1 MSRTIDEKVVEMR
14 FDNSDFERNV
24 SQSMSTLDKL
34 KSALNFSG
42 AEKAFD
48 GISSAANRIDF
59 GPLGG
64 ALEGVGEKFSVLK
77 TIATGALMH
86 IGSTIESELTSKLK
100 AVTIDQFTA
109 GWNKYAEK
117 TTAVQTIMN
126 ATGRS
131 IDDVSEKL
139 ATLNWFTDETSYN
152 FTDMTNSIGKF
163 TSQGV
168 ELEDAVAAMEGIS
181 TAAALAGQD
190 AASASRVMYNFSQS
204 LGMGAVK
211 LQDWMSVENANM
223 ATEEFKQTIIDT
235 AVELGKLDQYGNILE
250 IKSDNYSGDGF
261 VNIGN
266 FRSTLAAGWFDD
278 EVLIESM
285 KKFGGFAGRL
295 NEVYDQFNENYDVTT
310 SQILS
315 WLNEYMD
322 GTLDIE
328 EAVRKTGLTAEE
340 ILPILEELSSD
351 EYELG
356 RRAFA
361 AAQEAKTFKD
371 VVNATAD
378 AVSTAWMNVFEN
390 IFGNY
395 EEAKVTWTELAN
407 ELWDIFAGPISNLN
421 DLLTDW
427 HNMGGR
433 DDFIQSIKNMYAA
446 VRSVLDPI
454 GEAWSII
461 FPPKTGEDIFK
472 ITKRFREFTE
482 GLIVNEE
489 WMGRL
494 GDSFQKIFGVIK
506 LGTDGLTEL
515 KKAFF
520 SGDDEDNGFFF
531 GIGIAIEQ
539 IGNSIGTFVDNVRQA
554 KKDLMSG
561 VSPEAMLERYGKA
574 IYTMVD
580 GFQKLKKSFSVIGDY
595 TRQALSISD
604 YFVYYGEAGSG
615 LAGIINIIAYSL
627 RDVLDTAGRLIKIW
641 TGVDLSDKIEKIE
654 NFIFN
659 IERAIEDLQADGKLD
674 ELREKFLS
682 IFKTFENRFGS
693 IRSWFKPFREALS
706 SIVNDFGEGLG
717 KIFGDGDSFYDVL
730 SGGIDSIEKWIDSVN
745 KLIETSKVLKTIVD
759 GIKTTIK
766 TVADF
771 LARFLSLSDTIDT
784 YVNAGGGLAGVL
796 AVIHD
801 KLKIILDTV
810 FDIIQNVTGFD
821 IHSIG
826 DGILQVVE
834 GIAYGIVKAADTIA
848 KAFGWVNNPFGK
860 LLGVM
865 DNGLGGAG
873 EFNLGSIFENF
884 GGVFQKLGDIIAKS
898 SPLISAGISFVSDLL
913 KNLIDL
919 IPKID
924 VNTLIR
930 IVQAIASIRLMISAT
945 DTLDALGETLE
956 AYQHKLKADM
966 LFAIAGAILMI
977 AGAAFLIGQIDAD
990 KIGLVLGT
998 LGTAFAGLI
1007 GTLVASKFGNAG
1019 VLAALPGAVLSL
1031 AGAMVIMAKAAGM
1044 MAGPIEAFSKIEN
1057 FWESFGKLAAV
1068 MGGFLGLLG
1077 ILGAINSSGSVLG
1090 AAKAISSLAG
1100 VLALMFPIVLAYSLV
1115 DAGAFAE
1122 GLKKIALALLELG
1135 GTLAVL
1141 GLFESLLNG
1150 RLGTVDFGGI
1160 GNGLLKVAAALGV
1173 MVGVLFALTK
1183 IDGAELG
1190 AALGKLALA
1199 LLAIVAGFAVFS
1211 FALAILGPVL
1221 PILDKFSNSILKLS
1235 IALAIIT
1242 GIAVGLGLL
1251 GKLLGDAADDI
1262 IKSGVN
1268 MIVLAIDELA
1278 ARAPELAEDIVL
1290 IALAILEAVAAHT
1303 PEIVSAAV
1311 RIIGGIVEGIRD
1323 AMTEGGVNLM
1333 DLFVGSGVL
1342 AGLIG
1347 FVWVLKKMALNV
1359 GDFLNAALAIAGAAA
1374 LLTEIGVLFGLMG
1387 WLSDKLGGP
1396 EAIDKFGEFAGAIA
1410 DVFTENGA
1418 VGLMFAGLFGILA
1431 LMAALSAK
1439 TGFKSSSLATGLG
1452 DAFGAIALIITEA
1465 TGIIDL
1471 MGGLFAVSGGVFSA
1485 IDAIIKWLGGPEDG
1499 LVTAIGKFGEVVI
1512 AIADVIGGIVGHLLG
1527 SAVGGFAGETIA
1539 DVMKGYAEGIGY
1551 IVEVGSSIGEFS
1563 SAAAG
1568 IESLSNM
1575 MLNLA
1580 KADFVEGIT
1589 YWLGLTDGVDY
1600 EEYANGLAALGPGIK
1615 TFAESIE
1622 GLNGDDVEASVAVAE
1637 IIMSFAEKVPE
1648 SGGLIDLI
1656 TGRQDMKDFGEKL
1669 PDLATG
1675 LYNFA
1680 ENIKGIDSNAVENA
1694 KTAVETIIELTRMI
1708 PENESKNIKVLWGLF
1723 SVEKEDQSIKNFSD
1737 GLAQLGLGL
1746 VTYSLYMKNI
1756 DSDLLKESN
1765 SAVKNLIATIKKV
1778 VEVKDADKI
1787 KKFGEKLKNF
1797 GDNLYSY
1804 SETISGINSVKMNSI
1819 SQAIENAIDAFVGTD
1834 DTNLLGKIDA
1844 VGNKVLTEIT
1854 NLFMSED
1861 SKTQAKTSVG
1871 VLVDY
1876 IAEKFGEDTSI
1887 MKLSTKISDMVHTAF
1902 EMEGFKNATKQAGLS
1917 LVAGI
1922 QNGIT
1927 EGFDGE
1933 TGLSAEFEK
1942 KLTTLETGIASDG
1955 STGRVKIFYDA
1966 GLKLLNGFKNGLTF
1980 ADNIEAV
1987 KSAFKGFLDDLLA
2000 GITSEER
2007 VNQFKGAG
2015 ETLAGAIASG
2025 TASDTAA
2032 KTLNNAGSSLAESII
2047 SGAKSDNVKQSL
2059 NEVGGYYAEGL
2070 ANGISSTESTNKVK
2084 SASSKLSNTV
2094 VTTTTRGLAVASPSK
2109 IAIMIGKY
2117 FTEGLVLGMM
2127 NEQEMRSVENASNIL
2142 GDTAINTLRENLGIH
2157 SPSEVYGEAA
2167 DMCVLGFCNNILDGI
2182 PNAKEAVITFVEE
2195 VKKGLDYNSM
2205 IDLADS
2211 LGISSAF
2218 GNFED
2223 TLASY
2228 LSLHGADTY
2237 FGSWEDHVDQL
2248 LNGLNNGTLFSGSG
2262 EDGFYSFMD
2271 GFTDNFGGAHFNDMM
2286 GDAMGEVT
2294 SFFDQFKKE
2303 SAYDSGLEG
2312 AESYLSGFSYTV
2324 DNGTVSDT
2332 ITGMTD
2338 TISGVYEN
2346 YAAGDAYDS
2355 GVDTIT
2361 STLDGYVDGLNE
2373 IKPTVVS
2380 EAEAFGEAAGEAIG
2394 EGIGKALY
2402 TNVEELRAYLRES
2415 IGKNPSS
2422 DWFKPDYELQIGAG
2436 QFRPVI
2442 DADAKVDTVT
2452 YDGMTFR
2459 NDGELDGYLL
2469 SLDLKRQSDNDDF
2482 LKWAGGISYQT
2493 AGFIADD
2500 MNRAENQNEKIASDL
2515 AALTDEVSDLKEQA
2529 SGFRADMS
2537 EYIEQQKD
2545 FQIVIDG
2552 KQVGYVITPYVNEN
2566 LGATQVLLGRGI

>member
-48 GISSAANRIDF
+48 GISSAANKLDF

-64 ALEGVGEKFSVLK
+64 AIEGVGQKFSALETMAV
-77 TIATGALMH
+77 GALMN
-86 IGSTIESELTSKLK
+86 IGATIESKLVNTLK
-100 AVTIDQFTA
+100 SVSIDQMTA
-109 GWNKYAEK
+109 GWDKYAEK

-126 ATGRS
+126 ATGKR
-131 IDDVSEKL
+131 IDEVSEKL
-139 ATLNWFTDETSYN
+139 DALNWFTDETSYN
-152 FTDMTNSIGKF
+152 FTDMTSNIGKF
-163 TSQGV
+163 TSQRV
-168 ELEDAVAAMEGIS
+168 ALDDAVVAMEGIS
-181 TAAALAGQD
+181 TAAALAGQN
-190 AASASRVMYNFSQS
+190 AAAASRVMYNFSQA
-204 LGMGAVK
+204 LGMGSV
-211 LQDWMSVENANM
+211 QVRDWMSVENANM
-223 ATEEFKQTIIDT
+223 ATEEFRQTIIDT
-235 AVELGKLDQYGNILE
+235 AIELGRLDKYGNFLFE
-250 IKSDNYSGDGF
+250 VGKGYTGPQYVDAL
-261 VNIGN
+261 N
-266 FRSTLAAGWFDD
+266 FRDTLAADWFNS
-278 EVLIESM
+278 EVLIESL
-285 KKFGGFAGRL
+285 KKFGGFSNRL
-295 NEVYDQFNENYDVTT
+295 NEVYNQFNENYDVTT
-310 SQILS
+310 SQILA

-322 GTLDIE
+322 GTLDIN
-328 EAVRKTGLTAEE
+328 EAVKKTGLTAEE
-340 ILPILEELSSD
+340 ILPVLEELSSD

-356 RRAFA
+356 RRALI
-361 AAQEAKTFKD
+361 AAQEAKTFED

-433 DDFIQSIKNMYAA
+433 DDFIQSVKNMYAA

-454 GEAWSII
+454 GEAWSVI
-461 FPPKTGEDIFK
+461 FPEKTADDIFNL
-472 ITKRFREFTE
+472 TRRMREFTE
-482 GLIVNEE
+482 GLIRDEKQMGQIRTVFKDFFGLIGDFTSGFANGGGFAGFFGGIGDIIKITNDRMQDFIAGIQKVRKVITAHEE
-489 WMGRL
+489 GNLSDSVFTRRLEELKEQYPIAYRLSDIYGKISTTLSTVGNTLGRL
-494 GDSFQKIFGVIK
+494 FDYTVFIKDGVFSFDTILDGIVTKWAELLRGVTDIVHIWTGYDIGGTASSVLNFIRNTAEGIKNLVHNDGWKQVKENIEGIGTAFTETFGGIREFFGPAWEAAVAIFNDWLSGISSIIGDTS
-506 LGTDGLTEL
+506 DD
-515 KKAFF
+515 F
-520 SGDDEDNGFFF
+520 SGFF
-531 GIGIAIEQ
+531 GIING
-539 IGNSIGTFVDNVRQA
+539 
-554 KKDLMSG
+554 
-561 VSPEAMLERYGKA
+561 
-574 IYTMVD
+574 
-580 GFQKLKKSFSVIGDY
+580 
-595 TRQALSISD
+595 
-604 YFVYYGEAGSG
+604 G
-615 LAGIINIIAYSL
+615 L
-627 RDVLDTAGRLIKIW
+627 
-641 TGVDLSDKIEKIE
+641 EKIQD
-654 NFIFN
+654 FIRNNEGFGLFVN
-659 IERAIEDLQADGKLD
+659 GIKDAIAFVADFMT
-674 ELREKFLS
+674 KFLS
-682 IFKTFENRFGS
+682 LTD
-693 IRSWFKPFREALS
+693 ALE
-706 SIVNDFGEGLG
+706 VYRAN
-717 KIFGDGDSFYDVL
+717 
-730 SGGIDSIEKWIDSVN
+730 
-745 KLIETSKVLKTIVD
+745 
-759 GIKTTIK
+759 
-766 TVADF
+766 
-771 LARFLSLSDTIDT
+771 
-784 YVNAGGGLAGVL
+784 GGGLVGIL

-821 IHSIG
+821 FHSVG
-826 DGILQVVE
+826 DGILGVVE
-834 GIAYGIVKAADTIA
+834 GVTYGILQAADTIA
-848 KAFGWVNNPFGK
+848 KAFGWENNPFGK
-860 LLGVM
+860 LLGIF
-865 DNGLGGAG
+865 DNGLDGEGG
-873 EFNLGSIFENF
+873 FSLGAAFENF
-884 GGVFQKLGDIIAKS
+884 GGVFQKLGEIIEKS
-898 SPLISAGISFVSDLL
+898 SPLISAGIHFVSDLF
-913 KNLIDL
+913 KNLIEL
-919 IPKID
+919 IPQID

-930 IVQAIASIRLMISAT
+930 IVQAIASIRLMMSAT
-945 DTLDALGETLE
+945 DTLDELGKTLE

-998 LGTAFAGLI
+998 LGTAFGGLI

-1044 MAGPIEAFSKIEN
+1044 MAGPIEAFGKIEN
-1057 FWESFGKLAAV
+1057 FWESFGKLGAV
-1068 MGGFLGLLG
+1068 MGAFLGLLG

-1090 AAKAISSLAG
+1090 ASKAISSLAG

-1135 GTLAVL
+1135 GTLVVL

-1173 MVGVLFALTK
+1173 MVGVLFVLTK

-1190 AALGKLALA
+1190 GALLKLAGA
-1199 LLAIVAGFAVFS
+1199 LLALVAGIAVFS
-1211 FALAILGPVL
+1211 FSMAILGPVL
-1221 PILDKFSNSILKLS
+1221 PVLDKFSNSLLKLS
-1235 IALAIIT
+1235 IALALIT
-1242 GIAVGLGLL
+1242 GISVGLGLL
-1251 GKLLGDAADDI
+1251 GKILGDAADDI

-1323 AMTEGGVNLM
+1323 AITEGGVNLM

-1410 DVFTENGA
+1410 GVFTENGA
-1418 VGLMFAGLFGILA
+1418 VGLMFAGLFGILG
-1431 LMAALSAK
+1431 LMGALSAK
-1439 TGFKSSSLATGLG
+1439 TGFKSSSLAAGLG

-1485 IDAIIKWLGGPEDG
+1485 IDAIIEWLGGPEDG

-1539 DVMKGYAEGIGY
+1539 DVMKGYAEGLGY
-1551 IVEVGSSIGEFS
+1551 IVEAGSSIGEFS

-1622 GLNGDDVEASVAVAE
+1622 GLNGEDVEASVAVAE
-1637 IIMSFAEKVPE
+1637 IIMAFADKVPK
-1648 SGGLIDLI
+1648 SGGLIDFLAGKKDI
-1656 TGRQDMKDFGEKL
+1656 KDFGDKL

-1675 LYNFA
+1675 LVSFST
-1680 ENIKGIDSNAVENA
+1680 NIKGIDKSAVENA
-1694 KTAVETIIELTRMI
+1694 KTAVETIIELTKMI
-1708 PENESKNIKVLWGLF
+1708 PDDESRVNVLWGFLSF
-1723 SVEKEDQSIKNFSD
+1723 NKDDNTIENFGT
-1737 GLAQLGLGL
+1737 GLETLGRSLH
-1746 VTYSLYMKNI
+1746 TYSEWMKHV
-1756 DSDLLKESN
+1756 D
-1765 SAVKNLIATIKKV
+1765 SAVVKETSSVIKSLITSIKKV
-1778 VEVKDADKI
+1778 NEIKDPDGL
-1787 KKFGEKLKNF
+1787 KKFGEKLEKF
-1797 GDNLYSY
+1797 GGSLSKYN
-1804 SETISGINSVKMNSI
+1804 ETISGINSVKMNNI

-1834 DTNLLGKIDA
+1834 DANLLGKIDA
-1844 VGNKVLTEIT
+1844 VGGKVLTEIT

-1861 SKTQAKTSVG
+1861 SAKQAKTSVG

-1876 IAEKFGEDTSI
+1876 IAEKFGEDASI
-1887 MKLSTKISDMVHTAF
+1887 AKLSTKISEMVHSAF
-1902 EMEGFKNATKQAGLS
+1902 EMEGFKNTTKQAGLS

-1933 TGLSAEFEK
+1933 SGLAVEFEK

-1955 STGRVKIFYDA
+1955 PTGRVKMFYDA

-1987 KSAFKGFLDDLLA
+1987 KFAFKGFLDDLLA

-2025 TASDTAA
+2025 TASDAAA
-2032 KTLNNAGSSLAESII
+2032 KTLNDAGSSLAGAIV
-2047 SGAKSDNVKQSL
+2047 SGTQSDNVKQSL
-2059 NEVGGYYAEGL
+2059 NEAGGYVAEGL
-2070 ANGISSTESTNKVK
+2070 ANGISSTKSINNVK
-2084 SASSKLSNTV
+2084 NSSAKLATTAINTV
-2094 VTTTTRGLAVASPSK
+2094 KEQTAIASPSK
-2109 IAIMIGKY
+2109 IMIMIGQ
-2117 FTEGLVLGMM
+2117 FFSEGFA
-2127 NEQEMRSVENASNIL
+2127 N
-2142 GDTAINTLRENLGIH
+2142 GI
-2157 SPSEVYGEAA
+2157 
-2167 DMCVLGFCNNILDGI
+2167 FDGI
-2182 PNAKEAVITFVEE
+2182 PNAKESVTSLVEAVKDEMDVN
-2195 VKKGLDYNSM
+2195 GLVSM
-2205 IDLADS
+2205 AQNAGLNI
-2211 LGISSAF
+2211 F
-2218 GNFED
+2218 GNLDD
-2223 TLASY
+2223 TLQEY
-2228 LSLHGADTY
+2228 FSLHGADTY
-2237 FGSWEDHVDQL
+2237 TEDLGSVADRMLTEL
-2248 LNGLNNGTLFSGSG
+2248 TSGSIFAGSG
-2262 EDGFYSFMD
+2262 EDGFYSFMN
-2271 GFTDNFGGAHFNDMM
+2271 GFTDNFGGRNFKSML
-2286 GDAMGEVT
+2286 GDAVGEVD
-2294 SFFDQFKKE
+2294 SFFERYASEGAF
-2303 SAYDSGLEG
+2303 DSGLIGAEG
-2312 AESYLSGFSYTV
+2312 ALDGYASVIE
-2324 DNGTVSDT
+2324 NGELDDSVSSV
-2332 ITGMTD
+2332 TD
-2338 TISGVYEN
+2338 AISGVYGD
-2346 YAAGDAYDS
+2346 YASGGAYTS

-2361 STLDGYVDGLNE
+2361 STLDGYMDGME
-2373 IKPTVVS
+2373 DIKPSVVS
-2380 EAEAFGEAAGEAIG
+2380 EAEAFGDAVGEAIG
-2394 EGIGKALY
+2394 EHTKLSLVSSVEDLRDYFYGGMTKQEKKNTKLSLVS
-2402 TNVEELRAYLRES
+2402 NVDELRDYFYDGMSDS
-2415 IGKNPSS
+2415 IGRQIFNGTRSEWLMSGS
-2422 DWFKPDYELQIGAG
+2422 DWFTKEYEPSV
-2436 QFRPVI
+2436 RPVVNYNGATLR
-2442 DADAKVDTVT
+2442 AD
-2452 YDGMTFR
+2452 
-2459 NDGELDGYLL
+2459 ELDAYGL
-2469 SLDLKRQSDNDDF
+2469 SLELNGLQKEADTFYGWANQS
-2482 LKWAGGISYQT
+2482 AAQM
-2493 AGFIADD
+2493 AGFIATDLE
-2500 MNRAENQNEKIASDL
+2500 NTRNQNEQIASDL
-2515 AALTDEVSDLKEQA
+2515 ASLTEEVAGLKEQA

-2545 FQIVIDG
+2545 FQIVMDG
-2552 KQVGYVITPYVNEN
+2552 KQVGYVVAPYVNEN